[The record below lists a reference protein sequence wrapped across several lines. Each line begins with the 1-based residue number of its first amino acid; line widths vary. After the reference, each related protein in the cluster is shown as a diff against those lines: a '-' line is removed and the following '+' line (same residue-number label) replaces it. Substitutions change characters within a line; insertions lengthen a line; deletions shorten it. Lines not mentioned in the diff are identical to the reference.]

1 MRQKLLLVV
10 GLVIAFASS
19 ISAQHDVTFVLVNK
33 TGFEFVD
40 IYVSPTGQDKW
51 SEDLSLG
58 VFANLES
65 NDFKITS
72 TEEVCQYDLKA
83 IRPDSTELLFKGV
96 NLCKKLIVTLLYEF
110 DQPVFVQ
117 DLILENLTDFTFSE
131 IYIRDLPT
139 SFWGQNVLGANVL
152 TRNEKVVISIPP
164 GNPKACLYD
173 IKAVL
178 MNGQELLYKGI
189 NICNQAHI
197 VLMRYQ
203 GKPYHGFE

>member
-1 MRQKLLLVV
+1 MRQKLALIV
-10 GLVIAFASS
+10 GLVIVLAGSS
-19 ISAQHDVTFVLVNK
+19 SAQHDVTFLLVNK

-51 SEDLSLG
+51 GEDLSLG
-58 VFANLES
+58 VFTDLEAK
-65 NDFKITS
+65 DFKIAS

-117 DLILENLTDFTFSE
+117 DIIVENLTDYAFSE
-131 IYIRDLPT
+131 IYIRDSPV
-139 SFWGQNVLGANVL
+139 SFWGQNVLGANIL
-152 TRNEKVVISIPP
+152 TRNEKAVISIPP

-178 MNGQELLYKGI
+178 MNGQELLFKNI